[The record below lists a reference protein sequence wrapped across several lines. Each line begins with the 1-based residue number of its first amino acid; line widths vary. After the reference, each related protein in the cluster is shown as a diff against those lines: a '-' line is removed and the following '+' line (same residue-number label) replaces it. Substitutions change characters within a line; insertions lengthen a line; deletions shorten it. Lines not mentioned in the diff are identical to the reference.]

1 MTERPDLKGQQSLMP
16 NPDSDSSSCFHL
28 CIENYYIAL
37 WKLSRKEFCD
47 VLGYLEQKDGTF
59 LLLGERLL
67 KENARKKE
75 AF

>member
-1 MTERPDLKGQQSLMP
+1 MTETRPQGHQSLMP
-16 NPDSDSSSCFHL
+16 NPDSDSSSCFQL
-28 CIENYYIAL
+28 CIENYYITL
-37 WKLSRKEFCD
+37 WKPSRKEFCD
-47 VLGYLEQKDGTF
+47 VLGYPEQNDGTF